1 MPRKIA
7 RTWRFDVDLRMAQLS
22 TQEEVREL
30 FKEILIAA
38 NERVQISGLE
48 QSAFSYDLPDDGIA
62 KISACIGP
70 ARLQ

>member
-1 MPRKIA
+1 
-7 RTWRFDVDLRMAQLS
+7 MAQLS

-48 QSAFSYDLPDDGIA
+48 QSAFSYDLSDDGIA
-62 KISACIGP
+62 KISGYLHVDKKAS
-70 ARLQ
+70 LQKLP